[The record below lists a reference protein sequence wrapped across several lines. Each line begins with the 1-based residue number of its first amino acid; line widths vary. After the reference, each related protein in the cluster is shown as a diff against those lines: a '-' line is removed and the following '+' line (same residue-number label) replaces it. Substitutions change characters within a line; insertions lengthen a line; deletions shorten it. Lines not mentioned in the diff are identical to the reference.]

1 MRIFFYF
8 YIGFFRYYNAGDHP
22 TANILA
28 KKPELVHREKTR
40 LGTQF
45 LIHEI
50 YQLAGYPWKEKLDTV
65 HLLINHRNYLDLN
78 FKDYRNFNERNT
90 IHFPYEFGEMV
101 RFVLNHTLPGNY
113 SLHSI

>member
-1 MRIFFYF
+1 M
-8 YIGFFRYYNAGDHP
+8 
-22 TANILA
+22 
-28 KKPELVHREKTR
+28 KKPEVVHREKIR

-50 YQLAGYPWKEKLDTV
+50 YQLTDYHWKDKLDTA
-65 HLLINHRNYLDLN
+65 HLLINHRNYIDLH
-78 FKDYRNFNERNT
+78 FKDYRYFNERNI

-101 RFVLNHTLPGNY
+101 RRVLNHTPPGNH